1 MRKLFLDHPASVG
14 ENYAEHFAHAGG
26 FAVLLGLAAIVC
38 LIHALVPCLFESTAS
53 RLVTR
58 LHGRM
63 VTNRQRKL
71 QVAEQSEFND

>member
-26 FAVLLGLAAIVC
+26 FAALLGLAAIAC

-58 LHGRM
+58 LHDRM
-63 VTNRQRKL
+63 VTNRRRGL
-71 QVAEQSEFND
+71 LLADRSNLLD